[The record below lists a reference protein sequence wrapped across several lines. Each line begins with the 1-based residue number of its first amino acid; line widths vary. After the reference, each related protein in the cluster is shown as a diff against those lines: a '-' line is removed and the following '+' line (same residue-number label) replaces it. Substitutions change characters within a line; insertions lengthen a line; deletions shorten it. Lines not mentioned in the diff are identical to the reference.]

1 MPSHTPTHNTQMY
14 QEIAYT
20 LFPPAITQTLYK
32 KAGDLSLLP
41 VVYFLLSRLLFL
53 IETHGF
59 AGSCQHII
67 FFLTSYYQLVE
78 FFLTRSGRYQ
88 VSGNYILLQT

>member
-1 MPSHTPTHNTQMY
+1 MPSHTPTHTTQMY

-41 VVYFLLSRLLFL
+41 VVYFLLS
-53 IETHGF
+53 
-59 AGSCQHII
+59 
-67 FFLTSYYQLVE
+67 
-78 FFLTRSGRYQ
+78 
-88 VSGNYILLQT
+88 